1 MALFQTRSRMTEM
14 CRTFKE
20 IDEPPHLILSSSTI
34 WKKVRQMSFLSPI
47 VSPLVQFQYWPWS
60 ILQRKTEENWLLISR
75 TVFRQLYYCS
85 GRFSKDSS
93 SKVLNSQEVQKSLI
107 FTRFWQGK
115 VEGVGSLPIQDS
127 AVSSFRVSTSEFE
140 CCLFK
145 CSVSA
150 KVEEYG
156 PYPTKL

>member
-1 MALFQTRSRMTEM
+1 MALFQTWSRMTEM

-20 IDEPPHLILSSSTI
+20 VDEPPHLILSSSTS
-34 WKKVRQMSFLSPI
+34 WKKVRQVSFLSPI

-60 ILQRKTEENWLLISR
+60 ILQRKTAYWFQGLYSGSYTIALAGFLKTVPLKFWISKK
-75 TVFRQLYYCS
+75 Y
-85 GRFSKDSS
+85 
-93 SKVLNSQEVQKSLI
+93 KSLI

-127 AVSSFRVSTSEFE
+127 AVSSFRVSKSEFE